1 MKDRQAGV
9 KRERKAAL
17 KKLKIYEKYEKIEFV
32 LNSTQHDDLL
42 GIVSIITDQCPQQ
55 VNTIFPKQMHM
66 AKVISL
72 GNCGKLWKKD
82 VDDRLGF
89 KKDQAKNRKCQRA
102 GFQH

>member
-9 KRERKAAL
+9 RRERKAAL
-17 KKLKIYEKYEKIEFV
+17 KKLKKYEKIEFV

-55 VNTIFPKQMHM
+55 VNTIFSEADAHGKGD
-66 AKVISL
+66 IIR
-72 GNCGKLWKKD
+72 KLWKKD

-102 GFQH
+102 GLQH